1 MYRFSSAGAGSAR
14 GLPSLR
20 QEAGAPVDKSNSPPA
35 PGPRP
40 LAVSERQRSP
50 GPPPTAGAGVASVSP
65 GSGSAPAFPPA
76 RRLGSGPGRAPCAG
90 LRPCHS
96 VCGNQQSEERGAGP
110 ASQSSSVVAAPW
122 QPQGAL
128 VGQGELRDGR
138 SERHALGL
146 RDPGLGPDSCTVWQD
161 AVQGRHSSRA
171 SDRVALRT
179 SGKKTSRAGLGRL
192 WHCPSRAPARPGSGC
207 WPLPWG
213 WGEML
218 TRVGPRR
225 TRSRRPG
232 PPHTVIGPA
241 RVCFS

>member
-20 QEAGAPVDKSNSPPA
+20 QEAGAPVDRVTR
-35 PGPRP
+35 PRP

-65 GSGSAPAFPPA
+65 GSGSATAFPPA
-76 RRLGSGPGRAPCAG
+76 GRLGSGPGRAPCAA

-96 VCGNQQSEERGAGP
+96 VCGNQRTEERGAGP
-110 ASQSSSVVAAPW
+110 ASQSSSVLAAPW
-122 QPQGAL
+122 QRQGAL

-138 SERHALGL
+138 SERHVLGL

-161 AVQGRHSSRA
+161 AVQGRHSSHA